1 MRRDGNA
8 ESGHPAQP
16 EPKGRGCVFIIT
28 DCLAMGVGQGNPTS
42 GAIPQREEQQAGVIL
57 QVRDFVVF
65 FRLDR
70 IYDG

>member
-1 MRRDGNA
+1 M
-8 ESGHPAQP
+8 
-16 EPKGRGCVFIIT
+16 FIIT
-28 DCLAMGVGQGNPTS
+28 DCLAMSVGQGNPTS
-42 GAIPQREEQQAGVIL
+42 GAIPQHEEQQAGVIL

>member
-1 MRRDGNA
+1 
-8 ESGHPAQP
+8 
-16 EPKGRGCVFIIT
+16 
-28 DCLAMGVGQGNPTS
+28 MGVGQGNPTS